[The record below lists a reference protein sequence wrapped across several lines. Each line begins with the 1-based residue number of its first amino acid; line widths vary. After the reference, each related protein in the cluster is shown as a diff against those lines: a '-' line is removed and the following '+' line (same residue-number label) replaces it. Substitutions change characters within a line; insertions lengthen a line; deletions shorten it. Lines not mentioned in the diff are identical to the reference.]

1 MTTKPATAALGRNKI
16 ASDFANAFAADFEA
30 HGAETIKT
38 LRETNPAVYLRLA
51 AAIEPQD
58 EDILQPP
65 LPEFWD
71 HDETMLKR
79 IAVLDEILTLAGND
93 PAKVKEVIEIRT
105 KEGRLLDLDGLS
117 AQEGEGGE

>member
-1 MTTKPATAALGRNKI
+1 MSHKLPR
-16 ASDFANAFAADFEA
+16 ASAFAADFEA

-65 LPEFWD
+65 LPELWG
-71 HDETMLKR
+71 HDETMMKR
-79 IAVLDEILTLAGND
+79 IAVLDEILALAGDD
-93 PAKVKEVIEIRT
+93 PANVKEVIEVRT
-105 KEGRLLDLDGLS
+105 KDGRLLDLDGLG
-117 AQEGEGGE
+117 AGEGEGGE